1 MRLAIMQPYFFPYLG
16 HFALIANVD
25 AWIVF
30 DVTQYTP
37 KTWINR
43 NRVLHPSSGANWI
56 SIALKNSSIS
66 IKIREARVL
75 DVSAAAKS
83 TLGKLSHYRRKAPH
97 AHEVEEIVRA
107 TFAAVGDDDS
117 LVALNVAGLDAVC
130 AYLGVPFRRT
140 ICSQMNLHLPNRLRP
155 GEWAPEIASRVGATT
170 YLNPLGGRALFSV
183 EEFEKRGIA
192 LEFLKV
198 KDFIYP
204 TSFPFMP
211 NLSILDVL
219 MWNSPEVVR
228 RALQTGSSIIAGVSA
243 EASVE
248 SRFRG

>member
-1 MRLAIMQPYFFPYLG
+1 MQPYFFPYLG

-30 DVTQYTP
+30 DLTQYTP

-43 NRVLHPSSGANWI
+43 NRVLHPTSGTNWV

-66 IKIREARVL
+66 IKIREARVH
-75 DVSAAAKS
+75 DVAAAAKS
-83 TLGKLSHYRRKAPH
+83 TLGKLSHYRHKAPH
-97 AHEVEEIVRA
+97 ARQVEEIVKT

-117 LVALNVAGLDAVC
+117 LVALNVAGLDTVC

-140 ICSQMNLHLPNRLRP
+140 VCSEMNLRLPDRLGP

-170 YLNPLGGRALFSV
+170 YVNPIGGHALFNV
-183 EEFEKRGIA
+183 EDFEKRGVA
-192 LEFLKV
+192 LEFLKAQ
-198 KDFIYP
+198 DFIYP
-204 TSFPFMP
+204 TGPFQFIP

-228 RALQTGSSIIAGVSA
+228 RALQTSSTIVAGVSA
-243 EASVE
+243 A
-248 SRFRG
+248 RGT

>member
-1 MRLAIMQPYFFPYLG
+1 MQPYFFPFLG

-30 DVTQYTP
+30 DLTQYTP

-43 NRVLHPSSGANWI
+43 NRILHPISGANWI
-56 SIALKNSSIS
+56 SIALKNSGIS
-66 IKIREARVL
+66 IKIREARVF
-75 DVSAAAKS
+75 DVAAAARS

-97 AHEVEEIVRA
+97 AQEVEEIVRV
-107 TFAAVGDDDS
+107 TFNAAGDDES

-130 AYLGVPFRRT
+130 SYLGVPFRRT
-140 ICSQMNLHLPNRLRP
+140 ICSQMNLRLPDRLRP
-155 GEWAPEIASRVGATT
+155 GEWALEIASRVGATT
-170 YLNPLGGRALFSV
+170 YLNPIGGRALFSA
-183 EEFEKRGIA
+183 EEFAQRGIA

-198 KDFIYP
+198 KDFSYP
-204 TSFPFMP
+204 TGPFSFIP

-228 RALQTGSSIIAGVSA
+228 TALQTNSSIIAGVPT
-243 EASVE
+243 EAIC
-248 SRFRG
+248 